1 MDTLQIF
8 FLILIFAMVV
18 LYISGRYYL
27 RESFTTPVA
36 QNAGRRSGRA
46 FAQDPIQKLD
56 DYEYDVVFANEGSRA
71 ASKRE
76 ISDAMS
82 RYPLSWTAR
91 PPSDDEFQNYRE
103 AFIDA
108 SERKMTDAPAAAM
121 QIQEKYAAVS
131 GDNMVPPDTT
141 AQEMEERAILAM
153 YNPEEPVKLKEYEIQ
168 PTLERVK
175 ELVTKIYDK
184 RGLVAEV
191 ERSKQGQNIFEIVDA
206 RPKDE
211 KIVWEDEQPSDVER
225 AQLRGEQQITV
236 PTTVN
241 DIAAGLDPFFEPRT
255 TVRMDRNDYTR
266 WTPGLERQFAPTYG
280 QKSWF

>member
-1 MDTLQIF
+1 MNTPMIF
-8 FLILIFAMVV
+8 FIFLIFALIV
-18 LYISGRYYL
+18 LYVSGRYYL
-27 RESFTTPVA
+27 REGF
-36 QNAGRRSGRA
+36 NAPEISEQDRA
-46 FAQDPIQKLD
+46 YATSPINKLD

-91 PPSDDEFQNYRE
+91 PPSDEEFQNYRE

-153 YNPEEPVKLKEYEIQ
+153 YNPEEPVKLKEYEVQ

-175 ELVTKIYDK
+175 DLVTKIYDK
-184 RGLVAEV
+184 RGLIADV
-191 ERSKQGQNIFEIVDA
+191 ERSKQGQNVFEIVEA

-211 KIVWEDEQPSDVER
+211 KIIWEDEKPSEVER

-241 DIAAGLDPFFEPRT
+241 DIAAGLDPFFEPRMG
-255 TVRMDRNDYTR
+255 VRMDRNDYTR
-266 WTPGLERQFAPTYG
+266 WTPGLERQFAPTYS

>member
-1 MDTLQIF
+1 MNTPMIF
-8 FLILIFAMVV
+8 FIFLIFALIV
-18 LYISGRYYL
+18 LYVSGRYYL
-27 RESFTTPVA
+27 REGFNVPEISE
-36 QNAGRRSGRA
+36 QDRA
-46 FAQDPIQKLD
+46 YATSPINKLD

-91 PPSDDEFQNYRE
+91 PPSDEEFQNYRE

-175 ELVTKIYDK
+175 DLVTKIYDK
-184 RGLVAEV
+184 RGLIADV
-191 ERSKQGQNIFEIVDA
+191 ERSKQGQNVFEIVEA

-211 KIVWEDEQPSDVER
+211 KIVWEDEKPTDVER

-241 DIAAGLDPFFEPRT
+241 DIAAGLDPFFEPRIG
-255 TVRMDRNDYTR
+255 VRMDRNDYTR
-266 WTPGLERQFAPTYG
+266 WTPGLERQFAPTYS